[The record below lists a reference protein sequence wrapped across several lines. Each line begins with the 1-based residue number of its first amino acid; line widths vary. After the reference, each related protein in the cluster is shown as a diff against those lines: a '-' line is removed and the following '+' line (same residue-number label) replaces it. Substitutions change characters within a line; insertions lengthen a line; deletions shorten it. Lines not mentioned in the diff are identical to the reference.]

1 MKKSVILLSFAL
13 AMSLPAF
20 SQTKLGLRLSPG
32 LSFSRSEAANAGN
45 VENSNAAL
53 RFTFGPIADIFFR
66 ENYAFSTGLWFST
79 RRVGFRAASVTNN
92 QTDAPS
98 GDYYINTQY
107 LQLPVSI
114 KLFTNEVSPD
124 LRIFFQL
131 GGTVDIKIQE
141 NPDFSTSNDNALL
154 LPFDVG
160 ALVGSGFE
168 LVMGPNT
175 ILLGGLSY
183 NRGLLNV
190 MRRRANN
197 NITVNQAS
205 IEQIGRLNSRQ
216 DFVSVD
222 IGIKF

>member
-13 AMSLPAF
+13 VMSLPAF

-45 VENSNAAL
+45 IENSNAAL
-53 RFTFGPIADIFFR
+53 RFTFGPIADVFFR

-79 RRVGFRAASVTNN
+79 RRVGFRATSVSNTAD
-92 QTDAPS
+92 DAPP
-98 GDYYINTQY
+98 GNYYINTQY
-107 LQLPVSI
+107 LQLPVSL

-131 GGTVDIKIQE
+131 GGTIDVKIRE
-141 NPDFSTSNDNALL
+141 NPDFATRNDNALL
-154 LPFDVG
+154 MPFDLGV
-160 ALVGSGFE
+160 LVGSGFE

-175 ILLGGLSY
+175 ILFGGLSY

-190 MRRRANN
+190 MRGRANN
-197 NITVNQAS
+197 NIEVNQAS
-205 IEQIGRLNSRQ
+205 IDRIGRLNTRQ
-216 DFVSVD
+216 DFISIDV
-222 IGIKF
+222 GIKF

>member
-13 AMSLPAF
+13 ALSLPAF

-32 LSFSRSEAANAGN
+32 LSFSRSEAANASN
-45 VENSNAAL
+45 IENSNAAL
-53 RFTFGPIADIFFR
+53 RFTFGPIADVFFR

-79 RRVGFRAASVTNN
+79 RRVGFQAASVTNN
-92 QTDAPS
+92 NTDAPS

-107 LQLPVSI
+107 LQLPVSL

-124 LRIFFQL
+124 LRIFFQM
-131 GGTVDIKIQE
+131 GGTIDVKIQE

-160 ALVGSGFE
+160 ALIGTGFE

-197 NITVNQAS
+197 NIVVNQAP
-205 IEQIGRLNSRQ
+205 IDQIGRLNTRQ

-222 IGIKF
+222 LGIKF